1 MRDTTSKTTRHA
13 ALRAATNDFQR
24 ARHDRDLVVSL
35 LGVVYQRDTIELEL
49 PKIIFPRS
57 QCCYLAYIPLQ
68 PLHSILLT
76 DSDAKICGG
85 MESRNK

>member
-68 PLHSILLT
+68 PLHSTLPI
-76 DSDAKICGG
+76 DSDAKIYGG
-85 MESRNK
+85 VESENE